1 MQLPVTTVVDVAIST
16 TPQFPSRQG
25 FGVLN
30 ILGITDVIPPAE
42 RIRFYSSLAG
52 VENDF
57 SDGDPELAMATSY
70 FSQEPKP
77 TQLAIS
83 RQYTT
88 AQAGQALGGGNIETL
103 IATWNLISDGSFNIT
118 IDGATA
124 EDITGLNFS
133 ADTTLDEIAD
143 AIQTGLQAVATGGF
157 TAATCVVN
165 NGRFII
171 TSGTTGA
178 TSTVSAAS
186 TVSPASGTDIVSLI
200 DMAAGVTTLQTGFA
214 AETDP
219 VDAIAP
225 IIDKSNAWYGFAID
239 NGHTPAQVQ
248 AVAADIEARVKVFC
262 HSSQDATILDAAT
275 TTDIAS
281 LLKTSDYRRSFS
293 ASHADP
299 TLYPHV
305 SAFARA
311 FTVDFGGTDTTIT
324 LKFKQLPGISAS
336 DLTSTQ
342 KLATEGKNC
351 NVYVNIGTVSI
362 LAEGVMANGVFFDEV
377 HGVDWLTNA
386 IENNVFGY
394 LFSRTTKAPLTD
406 KGGAALEQQ
415 VIRALDEGVNNGLLA
430 PGTTIDGVFL
440 ANGYITSV
448 QKVADMTQADID
460 NRVAPTISF
469 TALLAGA
476 VHSVQINGTLER

>member
-1 MQLPVTTVVDVAIST
+1 MTIPVNTVVNVAIST
-16 TPQFPSRQG
+16 TPQFPSRAG

-30 ILGITDVIPPAE
+30 ILGTTDVIPAAE
-42 RIRFYSSLAG
+42 RIRFYSSIAG
-52 VENDF
+52 VEADF

-83 RQYTT
+83 RQFLTD
-88 AQAGQALGGGNIETL
+88 QAGQALGGGNAEAL
-103 IATWNLISDGSFNIT
+103 IATWNLISDGTFNIT
-118 IDGATA
+118 IDGAAA
-124 EDITGLNFS
+124 EDITALDFS
-133 ADTTLDEIAD
+133 TDTTLPLVA
-143 AIQTGLQAVATGGF
+143 ATIQTGLQAIATGGF
-157 TAATCVVN
+157 TAATCEYN

-186 TVSPASGTDIVSLI
+186 AVGTGTDITSLI
-200 DMAAGVTTLQTGFA
+200 DMAAGVATLQTGFV
-214 AETDP
+214 AEADP

-225 IIDKSNAWYGFAID
+225 IVDKSNAWYGFALD

-281 LLKTSDYRRSFS
+281 LLSTSDYRRTFSFY
-293 ASHADP
+293 HPDP
-299 TLYPHV
+299 TMYPHV

-324 LKFKQLPGISAS
+324 LKFKQLPGVSS
-336 DLTSTQ
+336 TDLTTTQ
-342 KLATEGKNC
+342 KLATEGKDC
-351 NVYVNIGTVSI
+351 NVYTTVGTVAI
-362 LAEGVMANGVFFDEV
+362 LAEGVMANGIFFDEV
-377 HGVDWLTNA
+377 HGVDWLTDA

-394 LFSRTTKAPLTD
+394 MFTRPTKVPLTD
-406 KGGAALEQQ
+406 KGGASLEQQ
-415 VIRALDEGVNNGLLA
+415 VIRALDEGVQNGLLA
-430 PGTTIDGVFL
+430 PGTDIAGNFL
-440 ANGYITSV
+440 ANGYSTSV
-448 QKVADMTQADID
+448 QKVADMNQADVD
-460 NRVAPTISF
+460 NRVAPTITF
-469 TALLAGA
+469 KALLAGA
-476 VHSVQINGTLER
+476 VHTVEINGTLER

>member
-1 MQLPVTTVVDVAIST
+1 MTIPASTIVNVAIST

-30 ILGITDVIPPAE
+30 ILGITDVIQPVE
-42 RIRFYSSLAG
+42 RIRFYSSIAG
-52 VENDF
+52 VEDDF
-57 SDGDPELAMATSY
+57 SDGDPELAMARAY

-77 TQLAIS
+77 VQLAIS
-83 RQYTT
+83 RQFTT
-88 AQAGQALGGGNIETL
+88 DQPGQALGGGNNETTV
-103 IATWNLISDGSFNIT
+103 ATWQAITDGTFTIS
-118 IDGATA
+118 IDGVE

-133 ADTTLDEIAD
+133 GDTTLAAVAATIETA
-143 AIQTGLQAVATGGF
+143 LQAVVGGGYP
-157 TAATCVVN
+157 ASTCQYL
-165 NGRFII
+165 NGQFII

-178 TSTVSAAS
+178 SSTVSAL
-186 TVSPASGTDIVSLI
+186 TPQGTGTDITSML
-200 DMAAGVTTLQTGFA
+200 DMAVGVATLVTGFV
-214 AETDP
+214 AEADP

-225 IIDKSNAWYGFAID
+225 IVDKSNAWYGLAID

-248 AVAADIEARVKVFC
+248 AVAADIESRVKVFC
-262 HSSQDATILDAAT
+262 HSSQDVTILNAAI

-281 LLKTSDYRRSFS
+281 LLQASSYRRTFTFY
-293 ASHADP
+293 HPDP
-299 TLYPHV
+299 TMYPHV

-311 FTVDFGGTDTTIT
+311 FTVDFTGTDTAIT
-324 LKFKQLPGISAS
+324 LKFKQLPGVSVTE
-336 DLTSTQ
+336 LTTSQ

-351 NVYVNIGTVSI
+351 NVYVSIGTISM

-377 HGVDWLTNA
+377 HGVDWLTDA

-394 LFSRTTKAPLTD
+394 LYSRTTKVPLTD
-406 KGGAALEQQ
+406 KGGASLEQQ

-440 ANGYITSV
+440 SNGYSTTV
-448 QKVADMTQADID
+448 QKVADMSQAAKDA
-460 NRVAPTISF
+460 REAPTISF
-469 TALLAGA
+469 IALLAGA

>member
-1 MQLPVTTVVDVAIST
+1 MTIPVNTVVNVAIST
-16 TPQFPSRQG
+16 TPQFPSRAG

-30 ILGITDVIPPAE
+30 ILGTTAVIPPAE
-42 RIRFYSSLAG
+42 RIRFYSSIAG
-52 VENDF
+52 VEDDF
-57 SDGDPELAMATSY
+57 SDGDPELAMARSY

-83 RQYTT
+83 RQYLT
-88 AQAGQALGGGNIETL
+88 AQPGQALGGGNVEDSLT
-103 IATWNLISDGSFNIT
+103 AWNLISDGTFNIT

-124 EDITGLNFS
+124 EDITALDFS
-133 ADTTLDEIAD
+133 SDTTLPLVA
-143 AIQTGLQAVATGGF
+143 ATIQTGLQAIASGGF
-157 TAATCVVN
+157 TAATCEYS

-178 TSTVSAAS
+178 SSSVSAAS
-186 TVSPASGTDIVSLI
+186 AVGSGTDITSLI
-200 DMAAGVTTLQTGFA
+200 DMAAGVATLTEGFA
-214 AETDP
+214 AEADP

-225 IIDKSNAWYGFAID
+225 IVDKSNAWYGLAVD
-239 NGHTPAQVQ
+239 NTLTPTQVQ

-281 LLKTSDYRRSFS
+281 LLKTSGYRRTFSFY
-293 ASHADP
+293 HPDP
-299 TLYPHV
+299 TMYPHV

-324 LKFKQLPGISAS
+324 LKFKQLPGVSVTT
-336 DLTSTQ
+336 LTTTQ

-351 NVYVNIGTVSI
+351 NVYTSVGSVSI
-362 LAEGVMANGVFFDEV
+362 VAEGVMASGVFFDEV
-377 HGVDWLTNA
+377 HGVDWLTDA

-394 LFSRTTKAPLTD
+394 LYTRTTKVPLTD
-406 KGGAALEQQ
+406 KGGASLEQQ

-430 PGTTIDGVFL
+430 PGTDISGEFL
-440 ANGYITSV
+440 PNGYLTSV
-448 QKVADMTQADID
+448 QKVADMNQADID

-469 TALLAGA
+469 IALLAGA
-476 VHSVQINGTLER
+476 VHAVQINGTLER